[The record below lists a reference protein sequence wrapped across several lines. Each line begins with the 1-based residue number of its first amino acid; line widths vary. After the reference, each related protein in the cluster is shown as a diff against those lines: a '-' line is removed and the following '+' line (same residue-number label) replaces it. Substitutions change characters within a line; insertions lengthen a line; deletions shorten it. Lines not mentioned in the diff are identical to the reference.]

1 MKPWSKPVRAALAAV
16 ALCVCLLPPLLA
28 ASKPPLR
35 SSFDLRVPLAPAP
48 VTVAGVPQLVYELH
62 LANFSDEALT
72 LVRVQ
77 VFDDRDGRVADV
89 RGEELDRRLGRPGLK
104 ANDKERLTIA
114 PGMGAVLYL
123 EVPAHA
129 QPVARGL
136 RHRVDYAVAGKDASV
151 AAVVEGAP
159 VVVGAAPALVLA
171 PPLRGGPWA
180 AIHDPSWPRGH
191 RRMLYAVDGKA
202 RIPGRYAIDWIKL
215 DGEGRSASGDRDR
228 VGNWYGHGE
237 DVLAVADGVVA
248 ATRDD
253 MPESASVAAHPR
265 NALADATG
273 NYIAL
278 DIGGGR
284 YAFYEHLQPGS
295 VRVRV
300 GQRVRS
306 GEVIGAL
313 GFTGDSTGPHL
324 HFHVA
329 DANSPLG
336 AEGVPYV
343 FGSFEVLGA
352 FPTLERFG
360 DERWQSIASPAV
372 AQRSAERP
380 APNVVVRFP

>member
-1 MKPWSKPVRAALAAV
+1 MKPWSKLVGAALAV
-16 ALCVCLLPPLLA
+16 AGLCALLVPLLVA
-28 ASKPPLR
+28 ASKPPVR
-35 SSFDLRVPLAPAP
+35 SSFDLQVPLAPAP

-62 LANFSDEALT
+62 LANFGEEALT
-72 LVRVQ
+72 LDRVQ
-77 VFDDRDGRVADV
+77 VFDERDARVAEV

-114 PGMGAVLYL
+114 SGMSAVLYL
-123 EVPAHA
+123 EVAA
-129 QPVARGL
+129 DQRPVARAL
-136 RHRVDYAVAGKDASV
+136 RHRIDYALAGKDGT
-151 AAVVEGAP
+151 AAVVEGARIA
-159 VVVGAAPALVLA
+159 VDDAPMLVLA

-215 DGEGRSASGDRDR
+215 DGEGGNARGDRDR

-253 MPESASVAAHPR
+253 MPESTSVAAHPR
-265 NALADATG
+265 NALGDATG
-273 NYIAL
+273 NYVAL

-284 YAFYEHLQPGS
+284 YAFYEHLKPGS
-295 VRVRV
+295 VRVHV

-343 FGSFEVLGA
+343 FRTFEVLGA
-352 FPTLERFG
+352 FRTLERFG
-360 DERWQSIASPAV
+360 SERWEPIESKSE